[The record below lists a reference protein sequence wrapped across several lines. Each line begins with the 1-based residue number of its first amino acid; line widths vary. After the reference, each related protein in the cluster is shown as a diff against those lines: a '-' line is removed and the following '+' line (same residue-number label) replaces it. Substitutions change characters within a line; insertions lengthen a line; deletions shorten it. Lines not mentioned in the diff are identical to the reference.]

1 MTATVTVTGNVGQD
15 PQVRYTQSGKAVC
28 TLSVCA
34 TPRRQNRQTQEW
46 DDDGEPVWLKIDF
59 WDGDA
64 ETVADTVKR
73 GNRVSLAGTLAVD
86 AWTGQDGQRHESL
99 VLRHPRFL
107 GIVPKPRNT
116 RESTQK
122 PASKAHRPEPYPGS
136 TQPENADQNGTQQ
149 LPGSWEPPARQ
160 QYDQAQAPF

>member
-122 PASKAHRPEPYPGS
+122 PASKAHKPEPYPCS
-136 TQPENADQNGTQQ
+136 TQPENTAQNGTQQ

-160 QYDQAQAPF
+160 PYDQKAPF

>member
-1 MTATVTVTGNVGQD
+1 M
-15 PQVRYTQSGKAVC
+15 C

-34 TPRRQNRQTQEW
+34 APRRQNRQTQEW

-64 ETVADTVKR
+64 ETVADAVKR

-122 PASKAHRPEPYPGS
+122 PASKAHRPEPYPAVAPS
-136 TQPENADQNGTQQ
+136 PRTRPRTAHSSSPD
-149 LPGSWEPPARQ
+149 PGARR
-160 QYDQAQAPF
+160 APNPKHRSRPVNRT

>member
-122 PASKAHRPEPYPGS
+122 PASKAHRPEPGPGS
-136 TQPENADQNGTQQ
+136 TQPENAAQNGTQQ

>member
-122 PASKAHRPEPYPGS
+122 PASKAHRPEPHPGS
-136 TQPENADQNGTQQ
+136 AQPENAAQNGTQQ

-160 QYDQAQAPF
+160 PYDQEAPF

>member
-122 PASKAHRPEPYPGS
+122 PASKAHRPEPHPGS
-136 TQPENADQNGTQQ
+136 AQPENAAQNGTQQ
-149 LPGSWEPPARQ
+149 LPGSWEPQ
-160 QYDQAQAPF
+160 GTQSQAPF

>member
-15 PQVRYTQSGKAVC
+15 PEIRYTQSGKAVC

-64 ETVADTVKR
+64 EVVADAVKR

-86 AWTGQDGQRHESL
+86 AWTGQDGQRHERL

-107 GIVPKPRNT
+107 GIVPKPGNT

-122 PASKAHRPEPYPGS
+122 PASKAHRHEPYPGS
-136 TQPENADQNGTQQ
+136 VQPENAAQNGTQQ

-160 QYDQAQAPF
+160 PYDQKAPF

>member
-1 MTATVTVTGNVGQD
+1 MNHWVGIGRLTRDPNVK
-15 PQVRYTQSGKAVC
+15 YTQSGKAVC

-107 GIVPKPRNT
+107 GIVPKPRNS

-122 PASKAHRPEPYPGS
+122 PASKAHRPEPCPGS
-136 TQPENADQNGTQQ
+136 TQPENAAQNGTQQ